1 VENERWQKI
10 EHIYHA
16 ALEKDP
22 SDRAEFV
29 KQACGGDESLAQEV
43 LSLLAEEGLTDEF
56 LKVPALQVA
65 AKAIAL
71 SAKVS
76 GERSPVPSIPA
87 AIGPYRVIRLLGE
100 GGMGLVLLAEQS
112 APVRRDV
119 ALKLI
124 RASFF
129 DSSVLQRFQSEQ
141 QSLAV
146 MNHPAIAKVFDAG
159 TTSDGQPYFVME
171 YVNGPS
177 ITKYCDGK
185 KLKIRERLELFIKVC
200 EGVQH
205 AHQKAII
212 HRDLKPSNVLV
223 EELDGKPVPRI
234 IDFGIAK
241 AISSQPGSDQTMFTQ
256 AGALV
261 GTPGYMSPE
270 QCDPG
275 VLDVDTRADVYSLGI
290 ILYVLLTGMLP
301 FDTAQWKKRPL
312 DEILRQLREEDP
324 PSPSTKLNA
333 EGQTATIAA
342 QTRDIEPGQLARLLQ
357 GDLDWITLKA
367 VERDRSRRYGTP
379 SELAAD
385 IQRYLDNEPVVARP
399 ASAGYRLQK
408 YVRRHRIGVSVAA
421 GLVLLLTTF
430 VFLQAAELR
439 RITRERDRANRIT
452 DFMTTMFKVS
462 DPSEARGNSVT
473 AREVLDK
480 ASKNIDTTLSKD
492 PDLQGHL
499 MTVMG
504 TVYEALGLYSQ
515 AESLHERAVDIMS
528 KNIGPNQPE
537 TLITQGWVAWDLAR
551 QGRYADAEKL
561 SRSVLET
568 QRRVVGPDD
577 PHTLETMYN
586 LGWILHLERRPAEA
600 EKLDRETLERRTRVL
615 GPEHPRTLASMSNL
629 AVDLGM
635 QHKFSEAISLQKQTL
650 EIQRRVL
657 GAEAPDTLWTMT
669 NLANSYLRQGNYAD
683 AEKLQRETLDIE
695 RRVLGPEHPNTLR
708 IMINLGATLN
718 NEKRFKDAE
727 ALEIQTLE
735 IGRRVLGPEH
745 PDVMAITN
753 NLSRTLSGEGRTP
766 ESLALLRQIVATQ
779 RRVYGPTDQR
789 TLDTAADLS
798 SVLSDLGQFVEAKEI
813 LEDVFA
819 NERRAFGT
827 DNPTTSLTEYNLA
840 CLAARSKHPK
850 DALSLLSDAVD
861 HHLAPDALLGIDQDT
876 DLNSLHGNPEFAAIV
891 TRAKQLA
898 ASAGKPQ

>member
-1 VENERWQKI
+1 
-10 EHIYHA
+10 
-16 ALEKDP
+16 
-22 SDRAEFV
+22 
-29 KQACGGDESLAQEV
+29 
-43 LSLLAEEGLTDEF
+43 
-56 LKVPALQVA
+56 
-65 AKAIAL
+65 
-71 SAKVS
+71 
-76 GERSPVPSIPA
+76 
-87 AIGPYRVIRLLGE
+87 
-100 GGMGLVLLAEQS
+100 
-112 APVRRDV
+112 
-119 ALKLI
+119 
-124 RASFF
+124 
-129 DSSVLQRFQSEQ
+129 
-141 QSLAV
+141 
-146 MNHPAIAKVFDAG
+146 
-159 TTSDGQPYFVME
+159 ME

-205 AHQKAII
+205 AHQKAVI

-223 EELDGKPVPRI
+223 EELDGKPAPRI

-241 AISSQPGSDQTMFTQ
+241 AISSQPGTDQTMFTQ

-275 VLDVDTRADVYSLGI
+275 VLDVDTRADVYSLGV

-324 PSPSTKLNA
+324 PSPSTKLA
-333 EGQTATIAA
+333 EGQTATAAA
-342 QTRDIEPGQLARLLQ
+342 QTRDIDPGQLSRLLQ

-385 IQRYLDNEPVVARP
+385 IQRYLNNEPVVARP
-399 ASAGYRLQK
+399 ASAGYRFQK

-430 VFLQAAELR
+430 VFLQAVELR

-480 ASKNIDTTLSKD
+480 ASKNIDTTLTKD
-492 PDLQGHL
+492 PDLQAHL

-515 AESLHERAVDIMS
+515 AQSLHERAVDIMS

-551 QGRYADAEKL
+551 QGRYDDAEKL

-586 LGWILHLERRPAEA
+586 LGWILHLERRPADA

-615 GPEHPRTLASMSNL
+615 GSEHPRTLASMSNL
-629 AVDLGM
+629 AADLGM

-669 NLANSYLRQGNYAD
+669 NLANSYLRQGSYAD

-708 IMINLGATLN
+708 IMVNLGATLYS
-718 NEKRFKDAE
+718 EKRLKDAE
-727 ALEIQTLE
+727 ALETQTLE
-735 IGRRVLGPEH
+735 MARRVLGPDH
-745 PDVMAITN
+745 PDVISLMR
-753 NLSRTLSGEGRTP
+753 NLSHALSEEGKIP
-766 ESLALLRQIVATQ
+766 ESLDLLRQVVATQ
-779 RRVYGPTDQR
+779 RKAYGPTDQR
-789 TLDTAADLS
+789 TLDS
-798 SVLSDLGQFVEAKEI
+798 SAELASALSDHGQFVEEKEV

-819 NERRAFGT
+819 NERRAFGA
-827 DNPTTSLTEYNLA
+827 DHSTTSLTEYNLA
-840 CLAARSKHPK
+840 CVAARSKHPK

-861 HHLAPDALLGIDQDT
+861 HHLAPDVLLGIDQDT

-898 ASAGKPQ
+898 AASKPK